1 MALIGTYIETRT
13 LAGLTSG
20 QSTSY
25 AHGLPSAIDFSIV
38 TFISTLATSNTV
50 AMISIQ
56 VDATNVT
63 VRNNGNV
70 TSPSMRIVNFMANSV
85 IR

>member
-1 MALIGTYIETRT
+1 MALLGGYIETRT

-25 AHGLPSAIDFSIV
+25 AHGLPSSIDFSFV

-50 AMISIQ
+50 AMIT
-56 VDATNVT
+56 VLTDDTNVT

-70 TSPSMRIVNFMANSV
+70 TSPSLRIVNFMANST